1 MKLNTDNRLMAP
13 EDNMTVES
21 LMKLGEQLHSTAIFE
36 MCVHLFKGT
45 KSVKSSIFGVPKTM
59 EPDWDCQR

>member
-21 LMKLGEQLHSTAIFE
+21 LMKRGEQLHSTAIFE
-36 MCVHLFKGT
+36 MCANLFKGT
-45 KSVKSSIFGVPKTM
+45 KSVKSSNFGVPKTM